1 VLTHPTFVHLRSIK
15 EGHRP
20 NETLHYK
27 AKQNEMNGTWIS
39 CGLVS
44 SGVVAGYK
52 EIEDFYKESKI
63 L

>member
-27 AKQNEMNGTWIS
+27 AKQNEMNGTWNKR
-39 CGLVS
+39 VYDS
-44 SGVVAGYK
+44 SQ
-52 EIEDFYKESKI
+52 
-63 L
+63 

>member
-27 AKQNEMNGTWIS
+27 AKQNEMNGTLS
-39 CGLVS
+39 T
-44 SGVVAGYK
+44 
-52 EIEDFYKESKI
+52 KI
-63 L
+63 ALFFEKLIKDRTIQENC